1 VHGAGD
7 LKAEHTEALADLD
20 GDSQLFQ
27 AIQDLDG
34 AGEEY
39 SSQYFGQFLNEYQID
54 KAHAE
59 IAKMETAS
67 SRLYYAWQQI
77 RDQLPTS
84 TEIGLVVQPPAIW
97 SRATKESSD
106 EDFSPRRS
114 RRFRQLVRLNER
126 VRRTTEAATEAL
138 PVLRDQILYAHHF
151 ERNCMRLY
159 GNETEREHTER
170 LRDAEDMR
178 QGLEQTLRT
187 LQGDVESL
195 RAQTQSLTLYA
206 QMHLAIQVHLLT
218 WILLVVTILGVVA
231 AFVHH

>member
-1 VHGAGD
+1 MKTAH
-7 LKAEHTEALADLD
+7 AETADNLEADGRLAR
-20 GDSQLFQ
+20 
-27 AIQDLDG
+27 AIQDLDK
-34 AGEEY
+34 AGKEY
-39 SSQYFGQFLNEYQID
+39 SSQYFGQFLNENQID
-54 KAHAE
+54 EAHAE

-67 SRLYYAWQQI
+67 SRLYYAWQRI
-77 RDQLPTS
+77 RDELPTS
-84 TEIGLVVQPPAIW
+84 TEIGLVVEPPAIW
-97 SRATKESSD
+97 SKATKETSSD
-106 EDFSPRRS
+106 DDFAPRRS

-159 GNETEREHTER
+159 GNEPEQEHTER

-206 QMHLAIQVHLLT
+206 QMHLAIQVQLLT
-218 WILLVVTILGVVA
+218 WILLVVTVLGVVA